1 MIEHRFE
8 NEFYKEFRSLT
19 RVIGPITSR
28 IEMKN
33 ETHTRDKNGLEI
45 LKLEAVEERKKD

>member
-33 ETHTRDKNGLEI
+33 ETHTKDKNGLEI
-45 LKLEAVEERKKD
+45 LKSEEVEERKED